1 MTTSIFYSRP
11 NYKWMIFHLF
21 LGIVSIISKWF
32 FIIWFYF
39 FIILSLNKI
48 ISDIIIRRTI
58 ATYIPFII
66 YLCSSEVFGR
76 MLGASP
82 FIPWELSKYLIII
95 TSIILLISKSVPQPF
110 KLGFVFILLLVPGLF
125 IDSSMY
131 VTHQTGVIIDAYI
144 DTYRMNN
151 FLGPLSMFLLII
163 VIGGYKIN
171 NENFDIIIKLIWYMA
186 IVVLIYTVIKTPEYS
201 KISFSLGGNDQT
213 SGGFGANQV
222 STILGL
228 GMFLSF
234 YAWMNKLLFSGS
246 HSLDGLFIG
255 LFAYQGFLTFS
266 RGGMFVGIIAIIFYY
281 VLFRSSSSFKQ
292 IKELRSLRPF
302 LFFGLAIVILIS
314 TWVLIQDLSS
324 GTIAL
329 RYLGET
335 PTTISG
341 DKIRSLNTITTGRYA
356 VFLADL
362 NLWYDNIIFGTGTGY
377 SQFLRGNGLDGIA
390 AHTELSR
397 LLAEHGIF
405 GFLIVVLM
413 FYLFLK
419 IFTINK
425 KNINRPVLICLFIIG
440 IGTSTHSAM
449 RTFVTPILIGLS
461 LMRVNTRELDH
472 HNYEN
477 TLYRK

>member
-1 MTTSIFYSRP
+1 MTTSILYSGP
-11 NYKWMIFHLF
+11 NYRWMVFHLF
-21 LGIVSIISKWF
+21 LAIVSIISKWF

-39 FIILSLNKI
+39 FIIISFNKI

-58 ATYIPFII
+58 STYIPFII

-82 FIPWELSKYLIII
+82 YIPWELSKYLIIS
-95 TSIILLISKSVPQPF
+95 TSIILLISKSVPQPY
-110 KLGFVFILLLVPGLF
+110 KLGFVLILLLIPGLF

-131 VTHQTGVIIDAYI
+131 VTKQTGVIIDAYI
-144 DTYRMNN
+144 GKYRINN
-151 FLGPLSMFLLII
+151 ILGPLSMFLLII
-163 VIGGYKIN
+163 VIGGYKITDK
-171 NENFDIIIKLIWYMA
+171 NFDTIIKLIWYMA
-186 IVVLIYTVIKTPEYS
+186 TVVLIYALIKTPEYS
-201 KISFSLGGNDQT
+201 KLTFSLGGNYQT

-234 YAWMNKLLFSGS
+234 YAWMNKLLFSGN

-266 RGGMFVGIIAIIFYY
+266 RGGMFIGIIAIIFYY
-281 VLFRSSSSFKQ
+281 LLFRSARSYKQ
-292 IKELRSLRPF
+292 IKEIRSLRPF
-302 LFFGLAIVILIS
+302 LFFGLAILLLIS
-314 TWVLIQDLSS
+314 SWALIQDLSS
-324 GTIAL
+324 GTIGL

-341 DKIRSLNTITTGRYA
+341 DKIRSFNTITTGRYA

-362 NLWYDNIIFGTGTGY
+362 NLWYDNIIFGTGAGY
-377 SQFLRGNGLDGIA
+377 SQILRGNGLGGIA
-390 AHTELSR
+390 THTELSR

-405 GFLIVVLM
+405 GFLIIVLM
-413 FYLFLK
+413 LYLFIK
-419 IFTINK
+419 IFIINK
-425 KNINRPVLICLFIIG
+425 NNINRAILVCLFIIG

-449 RTFVTPILIGLS
+449 RTFVTPVLIGLS
-461 LMRVNTRELDH
+461 VMHVKTKELDYQ
-472 HNYEN
+472 NNEN

>member
-1 MTTSIFYSRP
+1 
-11 NYKWMIFHLF
+11 
-21 LGIVSIISKWF
+21 
-32 FIIWFYF
+32 
-39 FIILSLNKI
+39 
-48 ISDIIIRRTI
+48 
-58 ATYIPFII
+58 
-66 YLCSSEVFGR
+66 
-76 MLGASP
+76 
-82 FIPWELSKYLIII
+82 
-95 TSIILLISKSVPQPF
+95 
-110 KLGFVFILLLVPGLF
+110 
-125 IDSSMY
+125 
-131 VTHQTGVIIDAYI
+131 
-144 DTYRMNN
+144 
-151 FLGPLSMFLLII
+151 
-163 VIGGYKIN
+163 
-171 NENFDIIIKLIWYMA
+171 MA

>member
-1 MTTSIFYSRP
+1 MISSILHSKP
-11 NYKWMIFHLF
+11 NYRWMVFHLL
-21 LGIVSIISKWF
+21 LGIVSILSKWF
-32 FIIWFYF
+32 FILWFYS
-39 FIILSLNKI
+39 FIIISFNKI
-48 ISDIIIRRTI
+48 VSDIIIRRTI

-66 YLCSSEVFGR
+66 YLCSSEIFGR

-82 FIPWELSKYLIII
+82 YIPWELSKYLIIS
-95 TSIILLISKSVPQPF
+95 TSILLLLSKSVPQPY
-110 KLGFVFILLLVPGLF
+110 KLGFIFILLLIPSLF

-131 VTHQTGVIIDAYI
+131 VNHHTGVIIDAYI
-144 DTYRMNN
+144 GKYRMNN
-151 FLGPLSMFLLII
+151 FLGPLSMSFLII
-163 VIGGYKIN
+163 VIGGYRIT
-171 NENFDIIIKLIWYMA
+171 NENFDIIIKLIWYMS
-186 IVVLIYTVIKTPEYS
+186 IMVLIYTLIKTPEFS
-201 KISFSLGGNDQT
+201 KLTFSLGGNYQT

-234 YAWMNKLLFSGS
+234 YAWMNKLLFSGN

-266 RGGMFVGIIAIIFYY
+266 RGGMFVGIIAMICYY
-281 VLFRSSSSFKQ
+281 VLFRSASSFKQ
-292 IKELRSLRPF
+292 IKKLRSLRPF
-302 LFFGLAIVILIS
+302 LFFGLAIIILIS
-314 TWVLIQDLSS
+314 SWFLIQDLSS
-324 GTIAL
+324 GAIAL

-362 NLWYDNIIFGTGTGY
+362 NLWYENIIFGTGAGY

-405 GFLIVVLM
+405 GFLIIVLM

-419 IFTINK
+419 IFIINK
-425 KNINRPVLICLFIIG
+425 NNINRAVLISLFIIG

-449 RTFVTPILIGLS
+449 RTFVTPVLIGLS
-461 LMRVNTRELDH
+461 LMHVKTKELDF

-477 TLYRK
+477 TLHRK